1 MSQQYPQQPQ
11 SSQVQQGQG
20 PQSQQPVQSGY
31 QAQTQ
36 VGQQV
41 QQRPGVQ
48 MATQQYQQSVSQEVQ
63 RAVEDLDHLETLSEW
78 VKSRATERGRPRIAA
93 RADDLAEVA
102 HLEKNLLL
110 RESPFAEPIG
120 QAVQATIQQ
129 GVQELQ
135 QYAGDPEV
143 QEALSQA
150 QQTLSTIEQAITRVQ
165 QLGQQHQVGGQSVVT
180 QQ

>member
-1 MSQQYPQQPQ
+1 MSQQYTQQPQ
-11 SSQVQQGQG
+11 SSVAQHGQSAQEPQQV
-20 PQSQQPVQSGY
+20 GY

-36 VGQQV
+36 VAQQA

-48 MATQQYQQSVSQEVQ
+48 MAAQQYRQSVSQEVQ
-63 RAVEDLDHLETLSEW
+63 NAVADLDHLESLSEW
-78 VKSRATERGRPRIAA
+78 IKSRATERGRPRIAA
-93 RADDLAEVA
+93 RADDLSEIA

-110 RESPFAEPIG
+110 RGSPFAEPIG
-120 QAVQATIQQ
+120 QSVKMTIQQ

-135 QYAGDPEV
+135 QYAAEPEV

-150 QQTLSTIEQAITRVQ
+150 QQTLSTIDQAIAQFQ
-165 QLGQQHQVGGQSVVT
+165 QAGQQQQFGGQSAVT